1 MAFAHRR
8 AERTSSYVKFSKL
21 AIQGQKNAIREKKR
35 LKTSGKM
42 SKIALISHNKQEE

>member
-21 AIQGQKNAIREKKR
+21 AVQGQKTAIREKKR
-35 LKTSGKM
+35 LKTFGKM
-42 SKIALISHNKQEE
+42 SKIAIVSHNKQGG

>member
-8 AERTSSYVKFSKL
+8 AEWTSSYVKFSKL
-21 AIQGQKNAIREKKR
+21 AVRGQKIAIREKKR

-42 SKIALISHNKQEE
+42 SKIAIISHNKQGG